1 MKKITFWLVSAL
13 FCFNINIAQDYSGRF
28 WQKTTKEKFQNE
40 ELKYRASHP
49 SKFQVFTLNMD
60 ALKSALSN
68 APLRGVNTGVSNLI
82 IDFPNSNGVLERFR
96 IAEAPIMEAGLAVK
110 FPMIKTYKAT
120 GIDDPTATMR
130 FSITQFGLNTI
141 KLSGKYSSTYIDP
154 YTANNSAYMVYD
166 RVALGQDTQQFECL
180 TEDGIRLKSLENDT
194 SSFRADINDRVLR
207 TFRLAQTCNGE
218 YGAIFD
224 GTGTDAQKKA
234 NIQAQMA
241 ITVNRVNEVYERDLA
256 ITLIFIARN
265 DELIYYNGGT
275 DPWNGEFNT
284 QTQRTIST
292 TLNDESLYDIGHN
305 FNTSGGGSAGCLG
318 CVCLDGAPPYTGNQ
332 KGRGYTGRANPTG
345 DPFDI
350 DYVAHEMGHQLDGYH
365 TMNTCSRSGNGT
377 TEVEP
382 ASGSSIMG
390 YAGICA
396 TNVQNNSDAHFNY
409 VNIRDISSNIQP
421 GGNSDCAAQMA
432 LTNQPPVANA
442 GSDFNIPKST
452 AYVLK
457 GSATD
462 PDGLGTLT
470 YNWSQNDPER
480 APGDGAP
487 ESTWTSGPLYR
498 SILPTASS
506 DRYMPTFNNVL
517 ADNLTPTWEVT
528 PSVARTME
536 FALLVRD
543 NGSGFANGIGQTHA
557 DLMTVTVEDVDPFT
571 VNTPAAW
578 APSSTQTLTW
588 NVGATTNGT
597 INCQSVNI
605 KISTDNGVTF
615 TDLAVATANDGTEDV
630 SVPALT
636 IGSMIRVLVE
646 ANDNIFYSVTP
657 EFEISNAPVYVVNN
671 VSSGK
676 TICSE
681 DSVQFEFNFDAV
693 NGYNENTTFGASGQP
708 GGTNVTFT
716 PASRTSSGLV
726 TMEITGMSG
735 VAAGTST
742 ITMTST
748 ASTVRTN
755 QVDLTKIDGICPS
768 VGNMLYDTSTTSV
781 VFATINN
788 PSAKPAGYSDYTG
801 VDPSSITVTEVE
813 LNDTHNL
820 SVRVNTDGDYP
831 LETAV
836 WIDWNQNCVLEASEE
851 YYLGGA
857 QNVINGLTS
866 LSPVSVTVP
875 ADAVLGA
882 TIMRV
887 STQWDSKPGACDDN
901 GPDPSQD
908 VYDAEVEDYTV
919 IVTNSLS
926 TNEFNNSNFNV
937 YPNPNNGSFYVS
949 YANTIT
955 SKFKVT
961 VFDVRGRAIYNST
974 NSPNNSLKTEVNL
987 KSVQSGMYLLQIQS
1001 GNSTTV
1007 KKILIK

>member
-1 MKKITFWLVSAL
+1 MKKMTFWLISAL
-13 FCFNINIAQDYSGRF
+13 FCFNVSLAQDYSGQF

-40 ELKYRASHP
+40 ELKFRASHP
-49 SKFQVFTLNMD
+49 SKFEVFTLNMD
-60 ALKSALSN
+60 ALKQALIN
-68 APLRGVNTGVSNLI
+68 APLRGANAGISNLI
-82 IDFPNSNGVLERFR
+82 IDFPNANGELERFR
-96 IAEAPIMEAGLAVK
+96 IAEAPIMEAELAAK

-130 FSITQFGLNTI
+130 FSVTQFGLNTI

-180 TEDGIRLKSLENDT
+180 TEDGVRLKSLENDT
-194 SSFRADINDRVLR
+194 SSFRADINDQVLR

-224 GTGTDAQKKA
+224 GTGSDAQKKA

-256 ITLIFIARN
+256 ITLVFIARN
-265 DELIYYNGGT
+265 DELIYYNGAT

-318 CVCLDGAPPYTGNQ
+318 CVCLDGAAPYTGNQ

-350 DYVAHEMGHQLDGYH
+350 DYVAHEMGHQLDGYY
-365 TMNTCSRSGNGT
+365 TMNTCSRSGNGS

-396 TNVQNNSDAHFNY
+396 TNVQGNSDAHFNY
-409 VNIRDISSNIQP
+409 VNIRDISTNIQP
-421 GGNSDCAAQMA
+421 GGNSDCAAQMG
-432 LTNQPPVANA
+432 LINQPPVANA
-442 GSDFNIPKST
+442 GSDFSIPKST

-480 APGDGAP
+480 APGDGTP

-517 ADNLTPTWEVT
+517 AGNLTPTWEVT
-528 PSVARTME
+528 PSVARTMD

-588 NVGATTNGT
+588 NIGATTNGT

-615 TDLAVATANDGTEDV
+615 TDLAVATANDGSEDI

-636 IGSMIRVLVE
+636 LGSMVRVLVE

-657 EFEISNAPVYVVNN
+657 EFEISNAPIYVVNS

-716 PASRTSSGLV
+716 PTSRTSSGLV

-755 QVDLTKIDGICPS
+755 QVDLTKIDGICSS
-768 VGNMLYDTSTTSV
+768 VGNMLYDTSTTRV

-801 VDPSSITVTEVE
+801 ADPSSITVTEVE
-813 LNDTHNL
+813 LNEMHNL
-820 SVRVNTDGDYP
+820 SVRVNTDGDFP

-857 QNVINGLTS
+857 QNVTNGLTS

-875 ADAVLGA
+875 ANAVLGA

-908 VYDAEVEDYTV
+908 IFDAEVED
-919 IVTNSLS
+919 
-926 TNEFNNSNFNV
+926 
-937 YPNPNNGSFYVS
+937 
-949 YANTIT
+949 
-955 SKFKVT
+955 
-961 VFDVRGRAIYNST
+961 
-974 NSPNNSLKTEVNL
+974 
-987 KSVQSGMYLLQIQS
+987 LQ
-1001 GNSTTV
+1001 
-1007 KKILIK
+1007 